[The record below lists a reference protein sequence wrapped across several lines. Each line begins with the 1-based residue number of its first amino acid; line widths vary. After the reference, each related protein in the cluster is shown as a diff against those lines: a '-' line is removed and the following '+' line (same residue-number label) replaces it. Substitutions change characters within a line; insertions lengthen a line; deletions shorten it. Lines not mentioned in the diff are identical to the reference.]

1 MTDIKNRT
9 LFCCDNL
16 AVLSAMTPAID
27 LIYLDPPFNKKKTF
41 TAPAGSPAEG
51 AAFTDI
57 FTAKDIKPAWH
68 DRIKKTAPAA
78 DILIDAIKRI
88 EGGDSYNAAYLTYM
102 AVRLIEC
109 HRVLKPTGALYYHCD
124 QTMAHSLK
132 LLLDCIFGESHF
144 RNEIIWHYTG
154 GGRAKGYF
162 SRKHDTILCYAKSHK
177 SIFNID
183 AVRQPYKPTS
193 GFAKSGIKAKSG
205 KIYRP
210 NPLGTP
216 IDDVWDI
223 PIINPMAAE
232 RIGYPTQ
239 KPLVLLERIIA
250 ASCPEGGLVLDP
262 FCGGGTSCVAAER
275 LGRAW
280 IGIDISPKTA
290 PLLKQRLQAIN
301 PAFQDNWMTVQT
313 QP

>member
-1 MTDIKNRT
+1 MARWHPPWHAIAGNVANPLGITGYPARLTPTICISRNRT
-9 LFCCDNL
+9 DCAGINPRPRRNADF
-16 AVLSAMTPAID
+16 
-27 LIYLDPPFNKKKTF
+27 
-41 TAPAGSPAEG
+41 AP
-51 AAFTDI
+51 
-57 FTAKDIKPAWH
+57 
-68 DRIKKTAPAA
+68 
-78 DILIDAIKRI
+78 
-88 EGGDSYNAAYLTYM
+88 
-102 AVRLIEC
+102 
-109 HRVLKPTGALYYHCD
+109 
-124 QTMAHSLK
+124 
-132 LLLDCIFGESHF
+132 
-144 RNEIIWHYTG
+144 
-154 GGRAKGYF
+154 F
-162 SRKHDTILCYAKSHK
+162 SRKHDTILCYAKSRE

-193 GFAKSGIKAKSG
+193 GFAKSGITAKSG

-280 IGIDISPKTA
+280 IGIDISPHSA
-290 PLLKQRLQAIN
+290 PLLKQRLRAIN